1 MPQCRFFINF
11 VLEMKKA
18 IIDRETVQRIIDTAD
33 IVEVVSDFV
42 SLQRRGANYIG
53 LCPFH
58 NERTPSFSVSRAK
71 GICKCFSCGKGGS
84 PVNFIMEH
92 EQLGYWDALRYLA
105 RKYHIEV
112 REHEMTDEERDEHN
126 ARQAMLGANDFAMQH
141 FERNLKETPDGRE
154 IGLSYFRQRGINDWA
169 IERFHLGYALE
180 ISDDLYEASRKAGY
194 PEQVMIDTGLCMR
207 NDRGRVYDRF
217 RGRVIYPV
225 FTLSGRV
232 VAFGGRTLKTDK
244 SMAKYVNS
252 PESLIYSKKNELY
265 GLYQAKGAIVKQNK
279 CILVEGYMDVISMH
293 QSGVENV
300 VASSGTSLTPGQIR
314 LIHRFTSNVTVIYDS
329 DPAGIKASLRGID
342 MLLAEGLDIKVLL
355 LPDGDDPDS
364 FAQSH
369 TSEEVERYIAEHE
382 TDFIRFKTDIL
393 LKDCATDPIRRADA
407 ISNIVQSIATI
418 PNEIKRQVYVKECAI
433 SFGIDEAVLNRQ
445 VVRDIASLREKRA
458 REAQRGAA
466 IDSIEHGPGV
476 VPQTPGGEQGAMET
490 SGQPTQSV
498 PDTATPGAS
507 QSQQLKSRSRETI
520 LAPQERA
527 LLSIVLKYGMLE
539 LGEEFCEGDG
549 SGQRIRVIDFVAD
562 DLAAD
567 DMTFTNAAFQ
577 HIYEKALALRD
588 RNWDEDWQAH
598 LLVAAQNRDEMI
610 AAGRRELEAQ
620 AKDLAEIHA
629 GEQLL
634 AQRAEEAY
642 AEDLHRFARN
652 YLERMLS
659 SDPDDAV
666 RTLVTNL
673 IFERH
678 QLSKIFT
685 KNNSTVER
693 DDKRLDELVPRALLA
708 LKYDAARCET
718 EQIRREIA
726 SLQSQPD
733 YDIAR
738 VMELLQ
744 KQARWQQF
752 CSQLATQLGERVYEP
767 LR

>member
-1 MPQCRFFINF
+1 MR
-11 VLEMKKA
+11 KA
-18 IIDRETVQRIIDTAD
+18 IIDRETVQKIIDTAD

-42 SLQRRGANYIG
+42 SLQKRGANYIG

-92 EQLGYWDALRYLA
+92 EQLDYWEALRYLA

-112 REHEMTDEERDEHN
+112 KEHEMTDAERVEHN
-126 ARQAMLGANDFAMQH
+126 TRQTMLAVNDFAMQH
-141 FERNLKETPDGRE
+141 FAKNLKETDDGRD
-154 IGLSYFRQRGINDWA
+154 IGLSYFRQRGINEWA
-169 IERFHLGYALE
+169 IDRFRLGYALE
-180 ISDDLYEASRKAGY
+180 RSDDLYSAARGAGY
-194 PEQVMIDTGLCMR
+194 AEEPLIDTGLCMR

-225 FTLSGRV
+225 FTLSGKV

-265 GLYQAKGAIVKQNK
+265 GLYQAKGAIVKKNK

-329 DPAGIKASLRGID
+329 DAAGIKASLRGID

-369 TSEEVERYIAEHE
+369 SSEEVEAYLNDNE
-382 TDFIRFKTDIL
+382 TDFIRFKTNIL
-393 LKDCATDPIRRADA
+393 LKDCANDPMRRADA

-433 SFGIDEAVLNRQ
+433 SFGIDEAVLLRQ
-445 VVRDIASLREKRA
+445 VVKDMAVAKERLARQQQRDAAVAS
-458 REAQRGAA
+458 
-466 IDSIEHGPGV
+466 IDNGPGV
-476 VPQTPGGEQGAMET
+476 KNADAGAGQSAGGDAAMTDFPPVSEPVDPHT
-490 SGQPTQSV
+490 DHVTTTRFANRPHQ
-498 PDTATPGAS
+498 
-507 QSQQLKSRSRETI
+507 TI
-520 LAPQERA
+520 LEPQERA

-539 LGEEFCEGDG
+539 LGEEFSEGDEEAE
-549 SGQRIRVIDFVAD
+549 RIRVIDFVAD

-567 DMTFTNAAFQ
+567 DMGFATGIYQ
-577 HIYEKALALRD
+577 HIFDRALALRD
-588 RNWDEDWQAH
+588 NNWDADWAEH
-598 LLVAAQNRDEMI
+598 LAA
-610 AAGRRELEAQ
+610 AAQ
-620 AKDLAEIHA
+620 AKAEYLSRGLDEIKAKAVDMNDIHA
-629 GEQLL
+629 GESLL
-634 AQRAEEAY
+634 AERAEQAY
-642 AEDLHRFARN
+642 ADDLHKFAMG
-652 YLERMLS
+652 YFERALS
-659 SDPDDAV
+659 SDPDDEV
-666 RTLVTNL
+666 RNMVTNL

-685 KNNSTVER
+685 KNNSVVER

-708 LKYDAARCET
+708 LKYDAARCEAHD
-718 EQIRREIA
+718 IRQEIVA
-726 SLQSQPD
+726 LQSQPD
-733 YDIAR
+733 YDMGR

-744 KQARWQQF
+744 KQAKWQQF